1 MEIIPAIMP
10 RDWRDLE
17 EKASLFAGLVDT
29 IQIDIMDGIFVP
41 EKTWPYAAPEP
52 SFHELVGKER
62 RLPRF
67 DVLSYEADLMIA
79 RPEEQ
84 LKGWVESGIRRVI
97 VHVEAV
103 GDMEY
108 FLKIVRHQKH
118 PDIPHESGS
127 GFEFGFAIN
136 IDTPIET
143 LNAILDDDRRRP
155 DRSIDFVQFM
165 GISRIGYQ
173 GEPFDDRVLPK
184 ISDFR
189 RRYGDI
195 LISVDGGVSLQSAP
209 KLIAAGASRLA
220 IGSALLKSG
229 DIPGTI
235 ERFRKLERR
244 S

>member
-10 RDWRDLE
+10 IDWRDLE
-17 EKASLFAGLVDT
+17 EKASLFAGLVGT

-41 EKTWPYAAPEP
+41 EKTWPYAASEP

-62 RLPRF
+62 RFPHA

-84 LKGWVESGIRRVI
+84 LKGWIESGIRRVI
-97 VHVEAV
+97 VHIESV

-136 IDTPIET
+136 VDTPTET
-143 LNAILDDDRRRP
+143 LGAILDDDRRRL

-173 GEPFDDRVLPK
+173 GEPFDERVLPK
-184 ISDFR
+184 IEEFKQHFD
-189 RRYGDI
+189 DI
-195 LISVDGGVSLQSAP
+195 MVSVDGGVNLKSAP
-209 KLIAAGASRLA
+209 KLIAAGAGRLA
-220 IGSALLKSG
+220 VGSALLKSG

-235 ERFRKLERR
+235 EKFKKM
-244 S
+244 SS